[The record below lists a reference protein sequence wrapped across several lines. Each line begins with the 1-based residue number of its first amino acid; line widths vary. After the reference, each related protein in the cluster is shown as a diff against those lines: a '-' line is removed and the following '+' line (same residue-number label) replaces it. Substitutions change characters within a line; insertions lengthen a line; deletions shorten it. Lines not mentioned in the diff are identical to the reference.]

1 MSDSPITESDTVK
14 NINPRPLDGLRVIE
28 LGQILAGPF
37 ASAILGYF
45 GAEIIKIE
53 SPELGDPIRNWRTVK
68 NGTSLWWWSL
78 GRNKQSVTI
87 NLKTESGQEI
97 VRDLCRDCDVL
108 VENFRPGVME
118 SWNLG
123 PEDIKIINPNLIY
136 SRISGYGQTGPYSDK
151 HGFASVCEGFG
162 GFRYLNG
169 VPGELPVRPNL
180 SLGDT
185 LAGLHAALGIC
196 MAYINRLQK
205 GNGHGQVVD
214 VSIFESVFNMLEAVV
229 PEYSGAGEIRQP
241 SGSTITGIVPSNTY
255 RCKDEKLIIIGAN
268 TNSMFERLM
277 KTIGR
282 NDLAFDTRLQN
293 NPGRVA
299 HESLIDSAISDW
311 TATVSLSKAMCL
323 LEDAGVA
330 AGPILSVEDMFTN
343 PHFQARGL
351 FEEVMVNDEALHIPA
366 IAPKLEDTPGYTDSP
381 GPTLGAHTDAVLQKM
396 LGFSGA
402 DLAKLREAG
411 VI

>member
-1 MSDSPITESDTVK
+1 MSDSPITESDTLK

-53 SPELGDPIRNWRTVK
+53 SPTLGDPIRNWRTVK
-68 NGTSLWWWSL
+68 DGTSLWWWSL

-87 NLKTESGQEI
+87 NLKTEAGQKI

-123 PEDIKIINPNLIY
+123 PENIKTVNPNLIY
-136 SRISGYGQTGPYSDK
+136 SRISGYGQTGPYSDRP
-151 HGFASVCEGFG
+151 GFASVCEGFG

-196 MAYINRLQK
+196 MAYINQLQK

-229 PEYSGAGEIRQP
+229 PEYSGAGQIRQP

-255 RCKDEKLIIIGAN
+255 RCKDKKLIIIGAN

-277 KTIGR
+277 RKIER
-282 NDLAFDTRLQN
+282 DDLASDTRLQN
-293 NPGRVA
+293 NSGRVE
-299 HESLIDSAISDW
+299 HEDLIDAAISDW
-311 TATVSLSKAMCL
+311 TATVSLNTAICR

-351 FEEVMVNDEALHIPA
+351 FEEVMIGDEKLHIPA
-366 IAPKLEDTPGYTDSP
+366 IAPKLEDTPGYTDNP
-381 GPTLGAHTDAVLQKM
+381 GPILGEHTDAVLQKM
-396 LGFSGA
+396 LGYSA
-402 DLAKLREAG
+402 TDLAKLRKAG
-411 VI
+411 II

>member
-1 MSDSPITESDTVK
+1 M
-14 NINPRPLDGLRVIE
+14 
-28 LGQILAGPF
+28 
-37 ASAILGYF
+37 
-45 GAEIIKIE
+45 
-53 SPELGDPIRNWRTVK
+53 
-68 NGTSLWWWSL
+68 
-78 GRNKQSVTI
+78 
-87 NLKTESGQEI
+87 
-97 VRDLCRDCDVL
+97 RDLCRDCDVL

-123 PEDIKIINPNLIY
+123 PENIKTVNPNLIY
-136 SRISGYGQTGPYSDK
+136 SRISGYGQTGPYSDRP
-151 HGFASVCEGFG
+151 GFASVCEGFG

-196 MAYINRLQK
+196 MAYIYQLKK

-229 PEYSGAGEIRQP
+229 PEYSGAGQIRQP

-255 RCKDEKLIIIGAN
+255 RCKDKKLIIIGAN

-277 KTIGR
+277 RKIGR
-282 NDLAFDTRLQN
+282 DDLASDTRLQN
-293 NPGRVA
+293 NSGRVE
-299 HESLIDSAISDW
+299 HEDLIDAAISDW
-311 TATVSLSKAMCL
+311 TATISLNTAICR

-351 FEEVMVNDEALHIPA
+351 FEEVMIGDKKLHIPA
-366 IAPKLEDTPGYTDSP
+366 IAPKLEDTPGYTDNP
-381 GPTLGAHTDAVLQKM
+381 GPILGEHTDAVLQEM
-396 LGFSGA
+396 LGYSA
-402 DLAKLREAG
+402 TDLAKLRKAG
-411 VI
+411 II